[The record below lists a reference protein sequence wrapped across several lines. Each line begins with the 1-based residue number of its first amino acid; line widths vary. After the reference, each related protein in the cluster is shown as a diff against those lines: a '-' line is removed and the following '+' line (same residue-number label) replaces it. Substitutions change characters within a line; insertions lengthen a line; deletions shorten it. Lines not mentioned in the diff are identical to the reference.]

1 MKLAKRHTEGRL
13 LSIDR
18 LQAIQRK
25 VEAFAYADSRSPD
38 EAEGM
43 SFECVSQPELM
54 LEAQILFRGSGRGG

>member
-43 SFECVSQPELM
+43 SFECVS
-54 LEAQILFRGSGRGG
+54 